1 MQRCSGVW
9 AASVAGCLV
18 AFLSGCEASAPPAS
32 ILARLPA
39 ASADEFGE
47 ADESAADREFARRLL
62 EIADEYLEYT
72 LIDPGGQIAVGACS
86 APQSEFIPPRFS
98 NAEENAA
105 HGKQLYFL
113 FARDT
118 VAYSAAGDSES
129 SQPIGQA
136 IVKES
141 WAAREIHDG
150 RRPRAFTHR
159 SGAPVRLY
167 AECDGRTFGADRQ
180 MELFVM
186 LKLPPDVPGTDSGWI
201 YGTVSPDLRRVT
213 SVGRIAS
220 CVECHEQAAGDRLFG
235 GGPQEALTE
244 NL

>member
-1 MQRCSGVW
+1 MQRCSGAW

-18 AFLSGCEASAPPAS
+18 AFLSGCDSSAPPAS

-47 ADESAADREFARRLL
+47 GDDSAVDREFTRRLL
-62 EIADEYLEYT
+62 EIADEYIEYT
-72 LIDPGGQIAVGACS
+72 LIDPGSQLANGACS
-86 APQSEFIPPRFS
+86 APQSEFVPPQIS
-98 NAEENAA
+98 DVEGEVG
-105 HGKQLYFL
+105 HGKKLYFL
-113 FARDT
+113 FVRDA
-118 VAYSAAGDSES
+118 VAYSAAGEAES

-136 IVKES
+136 VVKES

-159 SGAPVRLY
+159 SGAPVRLF

-186 LKLPPDVPGTDSGWI
+186 FKLPPDVLGTDSGWV

-220 CVECHEQAAGDRLFG
+220 CIECHEQSPGDRLFG
-235 GGPQEALTE
+235 SRSQASQNQGY
-244 NL
+244 